1 VGAKGCV
8 MASERMFDDSIIIE
22 DYFASPL
29 KSGLE
34 NPTTTTEN
42 INKINLV
49 CLGNEFPWE

>member
-1 VGAKGCV
+1 
-8 MASERMFDDSIIIE
+8 MASERMFDDSFIIE